1 MMTITELVRQY
12 VAREISPVEVM
23 TAYLR
28 RIEERQDLAAFI
40 TVDAER
46 ALAQAAIAE
55 QRYLVGEATGRLE
68 GVPVSYKDVIHTRGI
83 RTTDGSLINRDFVP
97 AEDAAVVTRLQR
109 EGAVNGGKT
118 NLHELL
124 IGVTSSNPHF
134 GAVRNPWNTDYTPG
148 GSSGGS
154 AAAVAANIS
163 MVSIGTDTGGS
174 IRIPSSSCGVVGL
187 KPTYGYIDKSGV
199 TKNSWTLDHVGPIAR
214 NVADLAITLEAMS
227 GDAYPID
234 ATGDIRGLRV
244 GVPRRYFNEHLDA
257 DVKALYDA
265 AVANLAALGCI
276 LVDIDLPFSAAES
289 HIMMKAASA
298 EAGYLHRDDVALRAD
313 ALGPDLLRIFRSGGD
328 ISAFEYIEALEE
340 KARLQ
345 GLFADLMSTVD
356 VVVTPTLP
364 ATAQPI
370 GQDVVTIDGV
380 EESVLDCM
388 VRYVAVFNLTE
399 QPALSIPCGTASN
412 GLPVGLQIAAAS
424 RREDLLLRVA
434 SAYERS
440 FLDDFY
446 QLRDQTCASPF
457 EI

>member
-97 AEDAAVVTRLQR
+97 TEDAAVVTRLQR

-163 MVSIGTDTGGS
+163 VVSIGTDTGGS

-244 GVPRRYFNEHLDA
+244 GVPRSYFNEHLDA

-345 GLFADLMSTVD
+345 GLFVDLMSTVD